1 MKFFLGICIFSMG
14 FLSAFILM
22 NQDAVE
28 TLTGIN
34 VPKRNLE
41 KIVKDPKLHSA
52 IRKMKVT
59 QRMPSSEELV
69 AEVESPAM
77 EEQVEIDNIEKPSDP
92 ETELTNFEESL
103 SNMPPEEIVQLKRS
117 LEIQIQEKN
126 DFILSAEL
134 DNEDELLRREEIN
147 MIEEKLRLMEAMNVK
162 E

>member
-1 MKFFLGICIFSMG
+1 MG

>member
-1 MKFFLGICIFSMG
+1 MG

-22 NQDAVE
+22 NQDAVD

-52 IRKMKVT
+52 IRKMKVP
-59 QRMPSSEELV
+59 QRMPSSEEIV

-103 SNMPPEEIVQLKRS
+103 SSMPPEEIVQLKRS

-134 DNEDELLRREEIN
+134 DNEDELIRREEIN